1 MVTEQVEHMVRV
13 LPESL
18 DERQIYLD
26 NAGQDGW
33 ALLAA
38 HVDLAGDVDVVVGYF
53 QRSMPKAVFD
63 PGRRG
68 LG

>member
-1 MVTEQVEHMVRV
+1 MAEQMEHMVRV

-18 DERQIYLD
+18 DERRIYLD

-33 ALLAA
+33 TMLAA
-38 HVDLAGDVDVVVGYF
+38 HVDLAGEDDVVVGYF
-53 QRSMPKAVFD
+53 QRPRPKAVFD

-68 LG
+68 L